1 MKHLWGRAVVMAA
14 LVAALA
20 ALFHKNRAAAE
31 EETQPKAIKIGLV
44 SSLFPD
50 TPPTLIQLLTK
61 PLKTLMESQTGM
73 TGTLV
78 TGGDALSLAQDLKDD
93 KYQLA
98 VFHGVEFSWVKQKH
112 PNLKPLVI
120 AVKGQRILYAHLLVK
135 QDSKITGFAD
145 LKGKTVAFP
154 RKSREH
160 CQIFIERHCL
170 GCGQCFKQ
178 FFGKLTTPTDSED
191 AIDDVVDGVVE
202 AAIIDSVAL
211 DRYQEDKPERFAK
224 LKSAVKS
231 EAFPAAVVAY
241 NPGVLSEDALKRF
254 HDGLLNAN
262 KNPKGK
268 QLLSFCR
275 INCFEDVPENYDQ
288 MLTNI
293 AKAYPAPSGTEK

>member
-1 MKHLWGRAVVMAA
+1 MMRLTGRAVVMAA

-31 EETQPKAIKIGLV
+31 EDAQPKEIKIGLV

-50 TPPTLIQLLTK
+50 TPQSLIQLLTK

-73 TGTLV
+73 SGTLIV
-78 TGGDALSLAQDLKDD
+78 GGDAASLAKQLKDD
-93 KYQLA
+93 EFQLA
-98 VFHGVEFSWVKQKH
+98 VFHGVEFAWVRQKY

-120 AVKGQRILYAHLLVK
+120 AVKGQRILHAHLLVN
-135 QDSKITGFAD
+135 QNSKITSFAD

-160 CQIFIERHCL
+160 CQVFLERRCQ
-170 GCGQCFKQ
+170 GCGQCYKQ
-178 FFGKLTTPTDSED
+178 FFGKVTTPSDSED
-191 AIDDVVDGVVE
+191 GIDDVVDGVVE

-211 DRYQEDKPERFAK
+211 DRYQGDKPERFAR
-224 LKSAVKS
+224 LKSVVKS
-231 EAFPAAVVAY
+231 EPFPAAVLAY

-275 INCFEDVPENYDQ
+275 INCFEDIPENYDE

-293 AKAYPAPSGTEK
+293 AKAYPPPSRTEK